1 MKLVNTKKFE
11 NYIQKTSRSRVTN
24 MSGKQKKGQQKQTT
38 TNTSQSQANYM
49 KKPPSD
55 QLLKETFEA
64 FDRDGDGKISASEI
78 AVVEKILGQN
88 PSTCDVKRFVRRTD
102 GDSSGDI
109 DFREFVKSIKTDV
122 SSTQNYFMVRFKTG
136 VLHNLF
142 CNL

>member
-1 MKLVNTKKFE
+1 
-11 NYIQKTSRSRVTN
+11 

-38 TNTSQSQANYM
+38 TNTSESQANYM